1 MVRLGDE
8 AQVEGQFSPFGY
20 SGYLEQDS
28 YTVCTKCTRGSNII
42 LDAPDG
48 TTR

>member
-1 MVRLGDE
+1 MVLLGDE
-8 AQVEGQFSPFGY
+8 AQVEGRFSSFGD
-20 SGYLEQDS
+20 SGDLAQGRCI
-28 YTVCTKCTRGSNII
+28 VCTERTRGSNIV

>member
-1 MVRLGDE
+1 MVLLGDE
-8 AQVEGQFSPFGY
+8 AQVEGRFSPFGD
-20 SGYLEQDS
+20 SGNLAQDRC
-28 YTVCTKCTRGSNII
+28 TVCTERSRGSNIV